1 MKKILSI
8 IMVLA
13 LMCTMSVMTACSA
26 ASKSDDDNKP
36 NAQPLKAD
44 PKGAIQE
51 IYAGCSIKK
60 MGQATDTEAV
70 EEIGLSLED
79 IRTHYIMYSKGN
91 YGVKDTYIVSP
102 IPGHEAQVKAQLE
115 ARQDAMIRQYEHY
128 DIYESYKISLGA
140 VIYEQGEYIIMLMHD
155 DNDAVREIIDRYIP
169 SK

>member
-1 MKKILSI
+1 MKKFLAL
-8 IMVLA
+8 IMVLVA
-13 LMCTMSVMTACSA
+13 VCTMAVMTACSG
-26 ASKSDDDNKP
+26 ASNSDEVGKTHV
-36 NAQPLKAD
+36 QPLKAN
-44 PKGAIQE
+44 PQGAIEE
-51 IYAGCSIKK
+51 IYAGCSIKNL
-60 MGQATDTEAV
+60 GRATDTEAV

-79 IRTHYIMYSKGN
+79 VRTHYIMYSKGN

-128 DIYESYKISLGA
+128 DIYESYSISLGA

-155 DNDAVREIIDRYIP
+155 DNDAVRDVIDRYIP